1 MTSLLGLAAV
11 YLLLSLVSVGGP
23 GAMVS
28 TAQRQ
33 LVVNLQWLT
42 AAQFSSIYGLA
53 AAAPGP
59 NIIFFVGLAYVL
71 EGWPGVAVAV
81 LCFVIPLGVMA
92 ALVDWAGDRFHRPW
106 VARLRRGLHPVVI
119 GLGVFGAYVAA
130 EGLDQRGLALA
141 AVGTVVLIRTKVNPA
156 LVVGALAIVGAF
168 VLGGS

>member
-1 MTSLLGLAAV
+1 MTLLGLAAV
-11 YLLLSLVSVGGP
+11 YLLLSVVAFGGP
-23 GAMVS
+23 GAIVS

-33 LVVNLQWLT
+33 LVVNLQWMT
-42 AAQFSSIYGLA
+42 AAQFSAIYGLA

-81 LCFVIPLGVMA
+81 LCFVVPLGVMA
-92 ALVDWAGDRFHRPW
+92 AAVDWAGDRFHRPW

-130 EGLDQRGLALA
+130 EGLDRRGYVLA
-141 AVGTVVLIRTKVNPA
+141 AIGTVVLIRTKVNPA
-156 LVVGALAIVGAF
+156 FVVLALALVGAL
-168 VLGGS
+168 VLGGA